1 MKPGCSHYFVGVT
14 GRKHP
19 FFVKRI
25 AILQSNY
32 IPWKGY
38 FDIINSVDEFVIY
51 DEAQYTRRDW
61 RNRNLIKTRN
71 GLIWLTIPVK
81 TKSRFS
87 QKICD
92 TEINGNSWCD
102 KHFDSIRHNYTNTK
116 YFKEF
121 AEIIMNAYHE
131 SKSLKYLSD
140 VNKLFLD
147 IILSILNI
155 KTKISCSS
163 EFNYSGNST
172 EKIISICRQAGASEY
187 LTGQAAKS
195 YLDEERV
202 RKSGIRLL
210 WMDYSGYPE
219 YEQLY
224 PPFEHRV
231 SILDLIFNMGTEARN
246 FMKSF

>member
-1 MKPGCSHYFVGVT
+1 VGVT
-14 GRKHP
+14 GRKLLYS
-19 FFVKRI
+19 VKRI
-25 AILQSNY
+25 AILQSDY

-51 DEAQYTRRDW
+51 DEAQYTKRDW

-81 TKSRFS
+81 TKSRFY

-92 TEINGNSWCD
+92 AEIIGNSWSD
-102 KHFDSIRHNYTNTK
+102 KHFDSIRHGYTNTK

-155 KTKISCSS
+155 KTKISSSS
-163 EFNYSGNST
+163 EYIYSGNST
-172 EKIISICRQAGASEY
+172 DKIISICRQAGASEY

-195 YLDEERV
+195 YLDEGRL
-202 RKSGIRLL
+202 RKSGISLL

-246 FMKSF
+246 YMKSF